1 MAVPTSTV
9 LKYREGSLPTARCN
23 APASVWPF
31 ANRAR
36 MPNEPSLPT
45 PAARTKLPPALSY
58 SKYRGKRF
66 SSKSSHQTQSARGV
80 AHSLTTLALVI
91 EAFPIVPCPGGVAA
105 RLATDR
111 SFSPAHT
118 AARNNPMPTALS
130 RINALAPEFRL
141 RSPAG
146 GGSPDR
152 VVGRLREQVVH
163 HQRAQ
168 PGR

>member
-1 MAVPTSTV
+1 MAVPASTV
-9 LKYREGSLPTARCN
+9 LKDRDGSLPMARCN

-58 SKYRGKRF
+58 SKYCRKRF

-91 EAFPIVPCPGGVAA
+91 EAVPIVPSPGGVTA
-105 RLATDR
+105 RVATDR

-118 AARNNPMPTALS
+118 TAKNKPMPTALS
-130 RINALAPEFRL
+130 RVNALAPEFRL
-141 RSPAG
+141 RSPARG
-146 GGSPDR
+146 GGPDR
-152 VVGRLREQVVH
+152 VVGRLREQDVH
-163 HQRAQ
+163 HECAL
-168 PGR
+168 P

>member
-9 LKYREGSLPTARCN
+9 LKDRDGSLPMARCN

-36 MPNEPSLPT
+36 MPNQPSLPS

-58 SKYRGKRF
+58 SKYRRKRF
-66 SSKSSHQTQSARGV
+66 SSKSSHQIQSARGV

-91 EAFPIVPCPGGVAA
+91 EAVPIVPCPGGVAA

-118 AARNNPMPTALS
+118 TAKNKPMPTALS
-130 RINALAPEFRL
+130 RVNALALVFRL
-141 RSPAG
+141 RSPARG
-146 GGSPDR
+146 GGHGR
-152 VVGRLREQVVH
+152 VVGSFAARDVNRVLH
-163 HQRAQ
+163 
-168 PGR
+168 